1 MLLIYKDSGETNS
14 FAVCQLGISKD
25 LKKEI
30 FKSKLCKDTKKGVSE
45 AMQYLL
51 INMTVDYIRVNA
63 SNRKQIERLI
73 RKRSESLSIWFV
85 IILAVAVLGLAGL
98 LYLS

>member
-1 MLLIYKDSGETNS
+1 LNIY
-14 FAVCQLGISKD
+14 F
-25 LKKEI
+25 KKEEYL
-30 FKSKLCKDTKKGVSE
+30 KSSSSSIIKRGVSE
-45 AMQYLL
+45 VMQYLL

-63 SNRKQIERLI
+63 SNKKQIERLL
-73 RKRSESLSIWFV
+73 RKRSENFGIWFV

>member
-1 MLLIYKDSGETNS
+1 
-14 FAVCQLGISKD
+14 
-25 LKKEI
+25 
-30 FKSKLCKDTKKGVSE
+30 
-45 AMQYLL
+45 MQYLL

-63 SNRKQIERLI
+63 SNKKQIERLL
-73 RKRSESLSIWFV
+73 RKRSENFGIWFV